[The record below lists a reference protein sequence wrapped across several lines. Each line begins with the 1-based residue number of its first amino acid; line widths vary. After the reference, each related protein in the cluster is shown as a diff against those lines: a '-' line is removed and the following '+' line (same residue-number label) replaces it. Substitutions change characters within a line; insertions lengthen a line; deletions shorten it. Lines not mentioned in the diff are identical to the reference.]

1 MLNIASKAKQIVY
14 ASWTFLTFLFSLF
27 CPHVVKLF
35 EVIETEKTLYLVM
48 EYASGGQSSPEPI
61 LTSFF
66 FFFLPCY
73 ILYCFFL
80 SGALWMFNC
89 YVNASSYC
97 RQDLA
102 LSL

>member
-1 MLNIASKAKQIVY
+1 MLNIASKAKQIEYV
-14 ASWTFLTFLFSLF
+14 SWTFLTFLFPLF

-48 EYASGGQSSPEPI
+48 EYASGGQSSPKPI

-66 FFFLPCY
+66 FFLTLLHPV
-73 ILYCFFL
+73 LFFL
-80 SGALWMFNC
+80 SDALWMFNC